1 MFKTVLVP
9 NKPPTPQKKHQTEYV
24 L

>member
-1 MFKTVLVP
+1 MFKTFLVP
-9 NKPPTPQKKHQTEYV
+9 NKPPTPQKKHQIEYV